1 MKVWLIQLVL
11 CKKFVDYTKSGSH
24 LVIKCSILDNIAIFE
39 KEAAIHQRSRSDD
52 DDDDDVPLTIHE
64 LTTE

>member
-1 MKVWLIQLVL
+1 VK
-11 CKKFVDYTKSGSH
+11 
-24 LVIKCSILDNIAIFE
+24 

>member
-1 MKVWLIQLVL
+1 LVDPAGSL
-11 CKKFVDYTKSGSH
+11 HKFVNYTKSGSH
-24 LVIKCSILDNIAIFE
+24 LVIKCSILDIIGICE

-52 DDDDDVPLTIHE
+52 DDDDVPLTKHE